1 MFKTSSKGGAAQFCT
16 EIELLLCCARTCV
29 DSKTVARV
37 KVLLRQGVD
46 LAYLMRV
53 AQRHGVLPLVYW
65 NLYNVGPVPTAAVLD
80 QFRGYFRTN
89 TIRNIIL
96 AEELIEILKLLKTQ
110 NILAIPFKGPLLAAL
125 AYRNLALREFFDL
138 DLWVHQRDFA
148 AAQTVLESR
157 GYRLEVQTPW
167 ESCFVRNDGK
177 MAMEVDLHSG
187 ITPPDF
193 PLALDFDQLCERL
206 RHVELSTR
214 IVPTFSPE
222 DLLIILCIQVAK
234 DAWECRNRL
243 LQLSDIRA
251 VIDSEQTID
260 WRNLMRQ
267 ARTIG
272 CQRMVLLGFRLV
284 NELLEAS
291 VPMEILQEAAAHR
304 GVETLC
310 QRVRAVLFGAATTGF
325 PSSFVLRHHAIDR
338 ARDRVRHA
346 LWYFY
351 FRKDRALV
359 ASPRSLSGHG

>member
-1 MFKTSSKGGAAQFCT
+1 MFKTSSEGGAGQFRA

-29 DSKTVARV
+29 DSKAAARV
-37 KVLLRQGVD
+37 EVLLRQGVD
-46 LAYLMRV
+46 VAYLMRV
-53 AQRHGVLPLVYW
+53 ARRHGLLPLVYW
-65 NLYNVGPVPTAAVLD
+65 NLHKDCPIPKAVLD
-80 QFRGYFRTN
+80 QLRGYFRTN
-89 TIRNIIL
+89 AIRNIIL
-96 AEELIEILKLLKTQ
+96 TEELIEISKLLKTQ

-351 FRKDRALV
+351 FRKDRALM

>member
-1 MFKTSSKGGAAQFCT
+1 MSKTSSQGGAAQFCA

-29 DSKTVARV
+29 DSKTAARI
-37 KVLLRQGVD
+37 KVLLSQGVD
-46 LAYLMRV
+46 LAYLIRV
-53 AQRHGVLPLVYW
+53 ARGHGVLPLIYW
-65 NLYNVGPVPTAAVLD
+65 NLHKVGSVPTAVLD
-80 QFRGYFRTN
+80 QLRGYFRTN
-89 TIRNIIL
+89 IVRNIIL
-96 AEELIEILKLLKTQ
+96 AEELIEILKSLKTR
-110 NILAIPFKGPLLAAL
+110 NILAIPFKGPVLAAL

-157 GYRLEVQTPW
+157 GYRLKVQASW

-193 PLALDFDQLCERL
+193 PFALDFEDLCERL

-214 IVPTFSPE
+214 LVPSFAPE
-222 DLLIILCIQVAK
+222 DVLIILCVQVAK

-243 LQLSDIRA
+243 LQLCDIRA
-251 VIDSEQTID
+251 VIDSQQTID
-260 WRNLMRQ
+260 WQNLMRQ
-267 ARTIG
+267 ARTMG

-291 VPMEILQEAAAHR
+291 VPTEILQEAAAHR
-304 GVETLC
+304 GIETLC
-310 QRVRAVLFGAATTGF
+310 QRVRAVLFGAAAAGF
-325 PSSFVLRHHAIDR
+325 PGSFVSRHHAIDR
-338 ARDRVRHA
+338 TRDRLRHA

-351 FRKDRALV
+351 FRKDRAL
-359 ASPRSLSGHG
+359 AALPRFLSGQG

>member
-1 MFKTSSKGGAAQFCT
+1 MFKTSSKGGPGRFCA
-16 EIELLLCCARTCV
+16 EIELLLCCARTCL
-29 DSKTVARV
+29 DSKTAARV

-46 LAYLMRV
+46 LAYLMRE
-53 AQRHGVLPLVYW
+53 ARRHGLLPLVYW
-65 NLYNVGPVPTAAVLD
+65 HLHKVCPVPNAVLD
-80 QFRGYFRTN
+80 QLRGYFRAN
-89 TIRNIIL
+89 TVRNIIL
-96 AEELIEILKLLKTQ
+96 AEELIEILKLFKTQ

-125 AYRNLALREFFDL
+125 AYRNLSLREFFDL

-148 AAQTVLESR
+148 AAQTVLESH
-157 GYRLEVQTPW
+157 GYRLEDEAPW
-167 ESCFVRNDGK
+167 EFCFVRNDGK

-193 PLALDFDQLCERL
+193 PLALDFEHLCERL
-206 RHVELSTR
+206 CHVELSTR

-222 DLLIILCIQVAK
+222 DLLIILCVQVAK

-243 LQLSDIRA
+243 LQLCDIRA
-251 VIDSEQTID
+251 VIDSQQTID

-267 ARTIG
+267 ARTMG
-272 CQRMVLLGFRLV
+272 CQRMALLGFRLA

-291 VPMEILQEAAAHR
+291 VPTAILQEAAAHR
-304 GVETLC
+304 GIETLC
-310 QRVRAVLFGAATTGF
+310 QRVRAVLFGAAATGF

-338 ARDRVRHA
+338 TRDRVRHA